1 VSADGDALRA
11 ARTSAAIFPL
21 ADRALLA
28 VSGGDRVRFLQ
39 GQLTNDV
46 AGLAPDGPRSG
57 CYALVLT
64 PQGRIVAE
72 LHVLTR
78 PDAYWLETDAA
89 RAAATAA
96 RLEKYVIADDVRI
109 ADHSAAWARFA
120 VEGPRARALVG
131 AAAAP
136 GAALDLLPVACAPLR
151 IAGAEGLAAA
161 FGWSGEDALQLF
173 VPAAA
178 ADAAA
183 QALRDAGA
191 RFGAA
196 WGDPAALEVLR
207 IEAGV
212 PRAGAELGEE
222 VLPAEA
228 RLVER
233 AVSFTKGCYT
243 GQEVVARMH
252 SRARVGHLLVGVE
265 LSAGAALPPPGTALL
280 HAGAKVGELTS
291 VARSPAAGAIA
302 LGFVRAAHAE
312 PGTGLDYEG
321 GRARI
326 AALPFVAARSGASAG
341 AR

>member
-1 VSADGDALRA
+1 MNTPDAALRA
-11 ARTSAAIFPL
+11 ARASAAIFPL
-21 ADRALLA
+21 AERALLE
-28 VSGGDRVRFLQ
+28 VRGGDRVRFLQ

-46 AGLAPDGPRSG
+46 AGLDPAGSRSG

-64 PQGRIVAE
+64 AQGRIVAD
-72 LHVLTR
+72 LHVLAR
-78 PDAYWLETDAA
+78 PDAFWLETAA
-89 RAAATAA
+89 SLAAAATA

-109 ADHSAAWARFA
+109 AERGAGWRRFA
-120 VEGPRARALVG
+120 IEGPRARALL

-136 GAALDLLPVACAPLR
+136 GAPLDLLPDAWAPLP
-151 IAGAEGLAAA
+151 IAGVDGAVAA

-173 VPAAA
+173 VPEEAG
-178 ADAAA
+178 DAAA
-183 QALRDAGA
+183 RALGDAGA
-191 RFGAA
+191 RLEAV
-196 WGDPAALEVLR
+196 WGDATALEVLR

-228 RLVER
+228 RLLER

-252 SRARVGHLLVGVE
+252 SRGRVGHLLVGVA
-265 LSAGAALPPPGTALL
+265 LAAGAALPAPGTPLL

-291 VARSPAAGAIA
+291 VALSPRVGPIG
-302 LGFVRAAHAE
+302 LGFVRAAQAE
-312 PGTGLDYEG
+312 PGTELSCAG
-321 GRARI
+321 GPARV
-326 AALPFVAARSGASAG
+326 AALPFVAAGSGASAG